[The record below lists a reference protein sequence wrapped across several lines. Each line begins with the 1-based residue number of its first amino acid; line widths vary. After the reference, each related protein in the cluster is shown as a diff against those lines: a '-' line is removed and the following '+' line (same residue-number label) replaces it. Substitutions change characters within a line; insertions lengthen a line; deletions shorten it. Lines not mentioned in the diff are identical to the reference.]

1 MAGVRTVSL
10 GGTEP
15 FPTKYK
21 AKKYKLHDHFIT
33 KKAFVDMMNNLPEK
47 VSVGGGGGGGRDGW
61 RGWRRREREMRARM
75 KTGTG
80 LQFSF
85 G

>member
-1 MAGVRTVSL
+1 MWRKCRQQRVRTVSL

-47 VSVGGGGGGGRDGW
+47 VGKVVEE
-61 RGWRRREREMRARM
+61 EREGDEGENDNRN
-75 KTGTG
+75 
-80 LQFSF
+80 
-85 G
+85 